1 MYNHTDYD
9 INISSNYGY
18 SPAAFPQGVHRAVAQ
33 QGQQRSHCALHS
45 KGALGLG
52 VALAETFRGI
62 IRGRP
67 LEGVGKMWKS
77 WDINLEIMGNVKN
90 PMGKI

>member
-1 MYNHTDYD
+1 
-9 INISSNYGY
+9 
-18 SPAAFPQGVHRAVAQ
+18 VAQ

-62 IRGRP
+62 RGRP

-77 WDINLEIMGNVKN
+77 WDINFEIMGNVKN
-90 PMGKI
+90 HMGKI